1 MRTFTTAGRRAG
13 LALLAALAAAV
24 TSCGAATA
32 WHTNETNAGRELE
45 KILREDR
52 KIPVQAADGLP
63 VKFDPVQVERK
74 VDEQRRVMLRGVV
87 VWKLAGTR
95 EEADAALAKLAAKL
109 HPDAPRGE
117 VRQVY
122 LRFQVQDK
130 DGRTYSDQ
138 KETLEVHKD
147 GGVLPLYQLTGAGSP
162 AKVTAIVEDVG
173 VYRP

>member
-1 MRTFTTAGRRAG
+1 MRSITTAGRSVG
-13 LALLAALAAAV
+13 LALLAALAAAA
-24 TSCGAATA
+24 TGCAGAA
-32 WHTNETNAGRELE
+32 WHSNDSNSGRELE

-52 KIPVQAADGLP
+52 KIAVEVPDGLP

-95 EEADAALAKLAAKL
+95 EEADAALGKLAAKL
-109 HPDAPRGE
+109 QPNAPRGE

-122 LRFQVQDK
+122 VRFQIQDK
-130 DGRTYSDQ
+130 DGRTYSEQ

-147 GGVLPLYQLTGAGSP
+147 GGVIPLYQLTGAGSP
-162 AKVTAIVEDVG
+162 AKVVTVVEDVG